1 MHPTHNDCS
10 HAVKMTA
17 EDALRFLEHQARLCR
32 DHDSHEAL
40 CLLPAAILKQFDLGP
55 MDDFEAET
63 FKFRLRQKL
72 NGD

>member
-1 MHPTHNDCS
+1 MHSTHNGCS

-17 EDALRFLEHQARLCR
+17 EEALRFLEHQARLCR
-32 DHDSHEAL
+32 NRDSHEAL
-40 CLLPAAILKQFDLGP
+40 CLLPAAIINQLRLPP

-63 FKFRLRQKL
+63 FKFRLRQML